1 MRADVP
7 ETGSRARTRRAIL
20 DAAIIALGRTP
31 AASLGEIATAAGVG
45 RTTLHRYFPDRSDLL
60 AAVNAEGVARIDRAV
75 ELARL
80 PEGTGGD
87 ALVRLARE
95 YFDLGDLLSLL
106 FSEPQLVGDP
116 HWEESAD
123 ACDPRLEEVIARG
136 HRDGTIDP
144 ELPPGWVQSLIWSQL
159 YAGWGYAASGAS
171 RHEALRLVL
180 RTLTGALTPRP
191 EPAGAGHAPGRTKAR
206 PAAATRRRG

>member
-1 MRADVP
+1 MTTDVP

-20 DAAIIALGRTP
+20 DAAITTLGRNS

-60 AAVNAEGVARIDRAV
+60 AAIKEESVARMGRAV

-80 PEGTGGD
+80 PEGTGR
-87 ALVRLARE
+87 AAVVRLARE

-106 FSEPQLVGDP
+106 FADPSPAGDAV
-116 HWEESAD
+116 WDSD
-123 ACDPRLEEVIARG
+123 SDGCDPRLAETVARG

-144 ELPPGWVQSLIWSQL
+144 ELPPGWVETLIWSQL
-159 YAGWGYAASGAS
+159 YAGWAYTADGAS
-171 RHEALRLVL
+171 RHDTLRLVL
-180 RTLTGALTPRP
+180 RTLTGALTP
-191 EPAGAGHAPGRTKAR
+191 PA
-206 PAAATRRRG
+206 

>member
-20 DAAIIALGRTP
+20 DAAIAVLGRNP

-60 AAVNAEGVARIDRAV
+60 GAIKEDSVVRMDRAV

-80 PEGTGGD
+80 PEGTGR
-87 ALVRLARE
+87 AAVVRLARE

-106 FSEPQLVGDP
+106 FADPPLAGDP
-116 HWEESAD
+116 TWEKDTAG
-123 ACDPRLEEVIARG
+123 CDPRLAEVVVRG

-144 ELPPGWVQSLIWSQL
+144 ELPAGWVESLIWSQL
-159 YAGWGYAASGAS
+159 YAGWAYTADGAS
-171 RHEALRLVL
+171 RHDTLRLVL
-180 RTLTGALTPRP
+180 RTLTGALTP
-191 EPAGAGHAPGRTKAR
+191 AAPGPVHRAGR
-206 PAAATRRRG
+206 P